1 MGNLWQDLRYA
12 VRMLGKSPGFT
23 TVAVLTLALGIGA
36 NTAIFSVVDAVLLR
50 PLPFEN
56 PARLIS
62 LHEGLPALGYPKMG
76 FSAPDLAVFAR
87 EQKSFTVIG
96 AFKNE
101 PVDIS
106 GHGEPERVTA
116 ARISSSLFPMLG
128 MGPMLGRN
136 LAPEEEAVGYNVVV
150 LSYGLWQRRYGG
162 TPNILGQTIQLNR
175 QPYTVIGVMQQDF
188 EFPLRGPEQ
197 NGLPQIYGCR

>member
-1 MGNLWQDLRYA
+1 MGSLWQDLQYA
-12 VRMLGKSPGFT
+12 VRVLGKTPGFT
-23 TVAVLTLALGIGA
+23 AVAVITLALGIGA

-50 PLPFEN
+50 PLPF
-56 PARLIS
+56 ADSLRLIS

-87 EQKSFTVIG
+87 EQKSFSAIG

-116 ARISSSLFPMLG
+116 ARIHPHFSRCS
-128 MGPMLGRN
+128 
-136 LAPEEEAVGYNVVV
+136 V
-150 LSYGLWQRRYGG
+150 
-162 TPNILGQTIQLNR
+162 
-175 QPYTVIGVMQQDF
+175 
-188 EFPLRGPEQ
+188 
-197 NGLPQIYGCR
+197 